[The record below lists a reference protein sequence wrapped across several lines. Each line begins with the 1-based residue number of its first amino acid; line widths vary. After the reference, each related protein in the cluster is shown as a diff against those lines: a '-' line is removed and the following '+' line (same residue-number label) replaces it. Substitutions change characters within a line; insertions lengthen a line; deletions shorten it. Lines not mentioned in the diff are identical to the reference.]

1 MLWLSNGLL
10 TLADNVLRLCAAA
23 LDKLNNSAPTVQRW
37 RKTAVSGW
45 CGLITRIM
53 LVAQEIVKMYCEV
66 SEDEFET
73 WLDKNIPKLVEREM
87 KQIVDAHNAGR
98 NDRHNDFSRDGEQ
111 YYFEVSDS
119 TCH

>member
-1 MLWLSNGLL
+1 
-10 TLADNVLRLCAAA
+10 
-23 LDKLNNSAPTVQRW
+23 
-37 RKTAVSGW
+37 
-45 CGLITRIM
+45 M

-66 SEDEFET
+66 SEDEFEA

>member
-1 MLWLSNGLL
+1 
-10 TLADNVLRLCAAA
+10 
-23 LDKLNNSAPTVQRW
+23 
-37 RKTAVSGW
+37 
-45 CGLITRIM
+45 M

-119 TCH
+119 TCY